1 LRTLDLN
8 GGKYSNS
15 FLKQILP
22 AIEEEITK
30 RTTEP
35 TVKLVWMLQMDK
47 KLLDAI
53 QNPFFTPFSPP
64 ELLQNLAI
72 ELNIFHMEHL

>member
-1 LRTLDLN
+1 
-8 GGKYSNS
+8 
-15 FLKQILP
+15 
-22 AIEEEITK
+22 
-30 RTTEP
+30 
-35 TVKLVWMLQMDK
+35 MDK